1 MGTIDC
7 KGVPLYGS
15 LPAEFREITN
25 VVLSHKRHGGCYLIA
40 PTHRPMDLRSTML
53 EALRSATSF
62 RDISRRIRC
71 GRGIVALALCGT
83 LSLSAAVHE
92 SHAADGPA
100 LEEQRTLFIEA
111 ERALSG
117 GNSARYK
124 SLRPRL
130 DSYPLSAYLDYAE
143 LSRRISRLTPAEV
156 NAYTTRY
163 PDALLASRLQ
173 SNWLSSL
180 AANRRAADLITHYQP
195 SGDIAL
201 ECQYRQALLKQGKT
215 AEAFAGLESLWL
227 VGTSQPGS
235 CDPVFRAWEKS
246 GGLTHELIWGRIEL
260 AIRAGNVRMAS
271 FLGRRLHV
279 TDRPW
284 IELWIKVHNHPATVV
299 TRKTFKGE
307 HPKRTTIL
315 AHGIARLGYRD
326 LSRALSIWDDYK
338 TEFPFT
344 DEERGHVQR
353 TLALLLAQGRKPE
366 ALYVLETV
374 DKPALTPRVQEWRA
388 RAAIQQRD
396 WIGVLAAIDNMNEEL
411 FVDGRW
417 RYWRA
422 RALEEL
428 GFQESATALYKDLS
442 QTRNYHSF
450 LAADRIDAS
459 YELQNAPLRLS
470 AEQLQELSQ
479 VPGIARSRELYRL
492 QRIAD
497 ARREW
502 DFVTQRL
509 DPETLARA
517 AKLAD
522 SWGWHSNAIFTA
534 ARSGYWDDLPM
545 RFPMLYQTTVQ
556 DRAKQFGIEAAW
568 IYGILRQES
577 AFVPDARSPRGALGL
592 MQLLPMTA
600 KSVAPRAKASYA
612 GPRDLL
618 QPEKNIHLGSAYL
631 QQVRNQLHNHPVLAT
646 AAYNAGP
653 AKVRQWLPDH
663 GAVPADIWIET
674 IPYDET
680 RDYVERVM
688 AYTVIYDWQL
698 TGKPLRLKQFMPP
711 IAAANAVLT
720 KSDENGGAGS

>member
-1 MGTIDC
+1 M
-7 KGVPLYGS
+7 PLYGS
-15 LPAEFREITN
+15 ELDVVPGTEKRRLPYE
-25 VVLSHKRHGGCYLIA
+25 RHAGCYLNALI
-40 PTHRPMDLRSTML
+40 RRLMDFRSTMHD
-53 EALRSATSF
+53 ALRPATSF
-62 RDISRRIRC
+62 RDTSRRFRRARGTLALVFC
-71 GRGIVALALCGT
+71 GTVALL
-83 LSLSAAVHE
+83 AAVE
-92 SHAADGPA
+92 KSDAADGPS
-100 LEEQRTLFIEA
+100 LEEQRTLFVEA
-111 ERALSG
+111 ERALSS
-117 GNSARYK
+117 GNSTRYK

-130 DSYPLSAYLDYAE
+130 DSYPLAAYLDYAE
-143 LSRRISRLTPAEV
+143 LSRRISRLKPEEV
-156 NAYTTRY
+156 SAYTERY

-173 SNWLSSL
+173 SSWLSSL

-195 SGDIAL
+195 SGDVAL
-201 ECQYRQALLKQGKT
+201 DCQYRQALLKQGKS
-215 AEAFAGLESLWL
+215 AEAFAGLETLWL
-227 VGTSQPGS
+227 VGRSQPGS
-235 CDPVFRAWEKS
+235 CDPVFQAWEKA
-246 GGLTHELIWGRIEL
+246 GDLTHELIWGRIEL
-260 AIRAGNVRMAS
+260 AIRAGNLQMAS
-271 FLGRRLHV
+271 FLGRRLLV
-279 TDRPW
+279 SDRRW
-284 IELWIKVHNHPATVV
+284 IELWIKVHNQPATVA
-299 TRKTFKGE
+299 TRKAFKGD
-307 HPKRTTIL
+307 HPKRTAIL

-326 LSRALSIWDDYK
+326 LSRAMSIWDEYK

-366 ALYVLETV
+366 ALYILETV

-396 WIGVLAAIDNMNEEL
+396 WIGVLSAIDNMSEEL
-411 FVDGRW
+411 FLDGRW

-450 LAADRIDAS
+450 LAADRIGAS
-459 YELQNAPLRLS
+459 YELQNAPLQLS
-470 AEQLQELSQ
+470 PEQVQELSQ

-492 QRIAD
+492 QRIVD

-502 DFVTQRL
+502 DYVTERL
-509 DPETLARA
+509 EPETLARA

-545 RFPMLYQTTVQ
+545 RFPTLYQATIQ

-577 AFVPDARSPRGALGL
+577 AFVADARSPRGALGL
-592 MQLLPMTA
+592 MQLLPVTA
-600 KSVAPRAKASYA
+600 KSIAPRAKASYA

-631 QQVRNQLHNHPVLAT
+631 QQVRNLLHNHPVLAT

-663 GAVPADIWIET
+663 GAVPVDIWIET

-698 TGKPLRLKQFMPP
+698 TGKPLRLGQFMPP
-711 IAAANAVLT
+711 ITAANAVLT
-720 KSDENGGAGS
+720 KSDEDRGAGS